1 MFKFKI
7 FKELDK
13 EFATL
18 QMNYENNYRD
28 LAKEET
34 ANLSEKIEKL
44 KNEGILTGKKYEY
57 YKAKIDDYKER
68 MINYHY

>member
-7 FKELDK
+7 FKELDRD
-13 EFATL
+13 FATL

-34 ANLSEKIEKL
+34 ADLIAKIENL
-44 KNEGILTGKKYEY
+44 KNSGILKGKKYDY
-57 YKAKIDDYKER
+57 YKSKIDDYAKR
-68 MINYHY
+68 MIDYHY